1 MTIPEETYILVGM
14 KTKNPDQTRKSLLEA
29 AYLEIQRHGFQA
41 ASLADILSHTGL
53 TKGALYHHFPNKLA
67 LGYAVVDEVIRE
79 EIASYW
85 ITPLAAHEN
94 PIDGLRRILQ
104 QVAQDMGQQ
113 CTQSGCLLNNL
124 AQEMSLVDE
133 GFRQRINNI
142 YIDWRAA
149 MGQALVKGQFNHSVR
164 PEINPHAAATFIV
177 AAIEGCV
184 SMAKNAN
191 DVNLLFE
198 CGEGLMH
205 YLETLRAPRI
215 KRGR

>member
-1 MTIPEETYILVGM
+1 MTILQEAYILVGM
-14 KTKNPDQTRKSLLEA
+14 ITRNPHQTRQILLEA
-29 AYLEIQRHGFQA
+29 AYLKIQRHGFQS

-79 EIASYW
+79 EIVSYW

-94 PIDGLRRILQ
+94 PIDGLRQILQ

-113 CTQSGCLLNNL
+113 CAQSGCLLNNL

-133 GFRQRINNI
+133 GFRQRISNI

-149 MGQALVKGQFNHSVR
+149 ISKALTKGQCNHLVR
-164 PEINPHAAATFIV
+164 TDINSNAAATFIV

-184 SMAKNAN
+184 GMAKNSN

-205 YLETLRAPRI
+205 YLETLRAAR
-215 KRGR
+215 